1 MYFMVDYQPLKA
13 DLNSFAPVLHEVAA
27 LTDGKF
33 NLNTEMISNFF
44 NQPFVVGVGTIVATL
59 FIERKA
65 EKYADKKI
73 EVILLSF

>member
-1 MYFMVDYQPLKA
+1 MVDYQPSKA

-33 NLNTEMISNFF
+33 NVNTEMISNFF
-44 NQPFVVGVGTIVATL
+44 NQPFVAGVGSIVATS

-65 EKYADKKI
+65 EKYTDKKI